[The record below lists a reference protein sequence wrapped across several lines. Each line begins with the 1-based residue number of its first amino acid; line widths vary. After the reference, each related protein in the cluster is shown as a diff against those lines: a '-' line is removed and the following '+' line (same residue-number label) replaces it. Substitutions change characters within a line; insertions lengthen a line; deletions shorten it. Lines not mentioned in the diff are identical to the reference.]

1 VTVRPCGVRG
11 VRRAGGV
18 LASATVGLA
27 GLLAACGTP
36 LTSSPVTIT
45 VFGAASLRD
54 ALEAAAAAYEEAT
67 GTTIVVAT
75 DSSTALRTQIEQGAR
90 VEVFLSADTQNP
102 DALMAGGLVNGAVVP
117 FAGNNL
123 AIVTPAANPA
133 GLGSPFDLGRPGL
146 KIIAAGDSVP
156 ISGYAA
162 TLLRNLAALPGAPA
176 GLGDA
181 YAANIVSREDNA
193 LAVLSKVAL
202 GEGDTGI
209 VYASDATASAA
220 VAIVDIPSEANVS
233 ATYAGVVP
241 TTALQ
246 PAAGRAFLDWL
257 AGPEGQ
263 ALLAA
268 FGFVAAP

>member
-1 VTVRPCGVRG
+1 VTVHPCGVLG
-11 VRRAGGV
+11 VRGF
-18 LASATVGLA
+18 LAAAIVGLA

-36 LTSSPVTIT
+36 VTSSPVTIT

-67 GTTIVVAT
+67 GNTIVVAT

-90 VEVFLSADTQNP
+90 VDVFLSADTQNP
-102 DALMAGGLVNGAVVP
+102 DALMAGGLVDGAVVP
-117 FAGNNL
+117 FAGNSL
-123 AIVTPAANPA
+123 AIVIPAANPA

-202 GEGDTGI
+202 GEGDAGI
-209 VYASDATASAA
+209 VYASDATTSAA

-241 TTALQ
+241 TTASQ
-246 PAAGRAFLDWL
+246 PAAGHAFLDWL
-257 AGPEGQ
+257 AGPGGQ
-263 ALLAA
+263 AVLAA